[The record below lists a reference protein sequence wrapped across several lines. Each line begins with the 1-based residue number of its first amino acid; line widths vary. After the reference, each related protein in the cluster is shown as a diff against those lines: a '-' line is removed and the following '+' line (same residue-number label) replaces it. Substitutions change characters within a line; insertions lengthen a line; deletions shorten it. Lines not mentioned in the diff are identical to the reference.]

1 MSLVSSRSCSSAFSF
16 SSIGLHDE
24 YSQFKR
30 QWGIDADWHDLYG
43 GDGRHGWARLA
54 LPHAANF
61 KSCRCRE
68 FAAQRARTLI

>member
-1 MSLVSSRSCSSAFSF
+1 MIGGGKGSRDESRQLAVMFFGVSF

-43 GDGRHGWARLA
+43 GDGRHDG
-54 LPHAANF
+54 PD
-61 KSCRCRE
+61 
-68 FAAQRARTLI
+68 

>member
-1 MSLVSSRSCSSAFSF
+1 MMSLVSARSCSSAFSF

-43 GDGRHGWARLA
+43 GDGRHDG
-54 LPHAANF
+54 PD
-61 KSCRCRE
+61 
-68 FAAQRARTLI
+68 